1 LLVDLD
7 GDSLDVLGMPCGSRP
22 GIADWLASSA
32 EPDALADLVVAAGDR
47 CDVLPAGTRVDV
59 RAAPADRLQLLVE
72 WLAGHDGQVVVDAG
86 TGDAA
91 NVLVERAPEVLLVTR
106 ACYLALRRARE
117 SLISPTGVI
126 LVREPGRALTT
137 ADVAA
142 TLGTQVVAEIQ
153 FDPAISR
160 AVDAGLLVAALPRGL
175 QRAIRRLAA

>member
-1 LLVDLD
+1 
-7 GDSLDVLGMPCGSRP
+7 MPCGSRP

-59 RAAPADRLQLLVE
+59 RAAPSDRLLLLVE
-72 WLAGHDGQVVVDAG
+72 WLASHDGQVVVDAG

-91 NVLVERAPEVLLVTR
+91 KVLAESAPEVLLVTR

-117 SLISPTGVI
+117 SPISPTGVI
-126 LVREPGRALTT
+126 LVREPGRALTA

-142 TLGTQVVAEIQ
+142 TLGVQVVAEIQ